1 MKKIYLLLLIC
12 AITLA
17 GCSEGGKETAEEME
31 PAVTE
36 EETAEPEKT
45 VDDRDWSALYDG
57 YIDVES
63 LPALDVDLEKE
74 YVCDDRT
81 LIMEDG
87 VDNDLEYTVYK
98 RYRAIVSADFDGLM
112 ELVGGSG
119 AYKIANE
126 NERKNFNEGLYM
138 KEYDI
143 HGLTAVSLDEIKEA
157 GAATKET
164 LLSDIEECGL
174 VSYAVV
180 RADLSWKYNE
190 AQLAAAP
197 QLPEGRYVR
206 YYLLGSAEKYAEAK
220 ICQTYWDD
228 FL

>member
-36 EETAEPEKT
+36 EETAEPEKA

-57 YIDVES
+57 YIDVAS

-81 LIMEDG
+81 LIMEDS

-112 ELVGGSG
+112 ELVG
-119 AYKIANE
+119 
-126 NERKNFNEGLYM
+126 
-138 KEYDI
+138 
-143 HGLTAVSLDEIKEA
+143 
-157 GAATKET
+157 
-164 LLSDIEECGL
+164 
-174 VSYAVV
+174 
-180 RADLSWKYNE
+180 
-190 AQLAAAP
+190 
-197 QLPEGRYVR
+197 
-206 YYLLGSAEKYAEAK
+206 
-220 ICQTYWDD
+220 
-228 FL
+228 